1 MQHIFMS
8 QDVKLSY
15 TGVKNVAKQTV
26 IYIGQKYPVPN
37 CGICN

>member
-8 QDVKLSY
+8 QDVKWGY
-15 TGVKNVAKQTV
+15 TGVKNV
-26 IYIGQKYPVPN
+26 IYIGQKYPVTN